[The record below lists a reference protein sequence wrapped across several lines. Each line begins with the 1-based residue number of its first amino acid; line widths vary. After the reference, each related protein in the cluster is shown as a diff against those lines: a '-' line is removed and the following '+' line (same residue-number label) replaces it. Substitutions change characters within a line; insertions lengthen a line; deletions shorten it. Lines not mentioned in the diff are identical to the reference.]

1 MTTAQILS
9 LCTLPLPFCWSL
21 DVWTTWQG
29 LKRCGH
35 NIELEVN
42 PFARWIFRRLGV
54 PGGFVAFA
62 LIEIFIVALHWL
74 YAWQPWPF
82 SPSPAMTWL
91 IGSCILFLAA
101 CHALAAWCNHHQR
114 LHPLAVPIFHFF
126 RWLDRKSP
134 KS

>member
-1 MTTAQILS
+1 MNTLLILS

-42 PFARWIFRRLGV
+42 PFARWVFRRLGV
-54 PGGFVAFA
+54 TRGFVAFGFLELA
-62 LIEIFIVALHWL
+62 LVALHWL
-74 YAWQPWPF
+74 YAYHPYPF
-82 SPSPAMTWL
+82 STSLWMTWL
-91 IGSCILFLAA
+91 IGSMILFLAGG
-101 CHALAAWCNHHQR
+101 HAIAAWSNHHQR
-114 LHPLAVPIFHFF
+114 LHPLARPVIRFF
-126 RWLDRKSP
+126 RWIDRKSP